1 MTNFLSV
8 IQNKRDIPVKN
19 PFSLRIGLEQSERF
33 SSHGIQNK
41 RSRCSNDSKA
51 QTAKLSCD
59 YKCGFYNWLI
69 AVVGC
74 TVLQYCHERVSDC
87 GYYHYRIKKSNCLI
101 LTEGDEA
108 KKNWPINNES
118 SNSKPNQKQIIR
130 TISSFRSVQQCFL
143 YQLFLRVLGW
153 DFLLDFQI
161 LPSTAEAS
169 ARGRRENDISRISVN
184 YDSRLSIRSTKE
196 EYSLDRLAVSGND
209 TVPGV
214 LCDKRLCPSNNRG
227 DIAIRFIC
235 LFLWFSAT
243 IFFTQISRMDRH
255 RIYSIFSAN
264 APSLRPCIHSLR
276 SVRIR
281 FRTLLLGLT
290 FFIPHFSNSHRR
302 KQSAKHRH
310 CSAQEISHF
319 GFFIPTNNQRD
330 KAGRRPEHK
339 FIDGINFH
347 FLLRVLG
354 WDFFR
359 DSQILPSTAEV
370 LARRIG

>member
-101 LTEGDEA
+101 LTESDEA

-196 EYSLDRLAVSGND
+196 EYSLDRLVVSGND
-209 TVPGV
+209 TVSGV

-227 DIAIRFIC
+227 DIAIRFIR

-243 IFFTQISRMDRH
+243 IFFTQISRMDRY

-264 APSLRPCIHSLR
+264 APSLRPYIHSF
-276 SVRIR
+276 SGVRVR

-302 KQSAKHRH
+302 EQSAKHGH
-310 CSAQEISHF
+310 CRAQKIGYFWVGEPS
-319 GFFIPTNNQRD
+319 NCQEYKNCYQ
-330 KAGRRPEHK
+330 EQHK

-347 FLLRVLG
+347 SFLRVLG
-354 WDFFR
+354 WDFLR
-359 DSQILPSTAEV
+359 DSQILPSTAEAS
-370 LARRIG
+370 ARRIG